1 MFVKWKINSFYRK
14 KNYFKLPLFNGKHL
28 NNFSTSSTKITAT
41 SNENVVFL
49 ALGSNLGNRFSNF
62 QKCVKMIY
70 EKKIG
75 TIEKTSQIYES
86 PCLDEN
92 NLIVESEPKFLNSV
106 IKIKTNLS
114 PMQLL
119 IKIKEI
125 EQHFKRKP
133 KTKYYEAREI
143 DIDIILFNNDIIDI
157 NKIDD
162 LTPYK
167 LNIPH
172 IHMYSRLF
180 VLRPLLDIENELQV
194 FNRESGKIEGLKIIL
209 ANLLKKLHQNEVK
222 KNNTNYTNTNDIFIP
237 NFLNSEN
244 FVVEKLNL
252 YEKIGY
258 LYKTFNVLVNGQ
270 EINYNLSK
278 NSILMGVVNCTP
290 DSFSGGLLKNHL
302 STNKTLN
309 YDYDEILRNL
319 IVEKNTI
326 DILDIGGESTRPGAS
341 EVSPQEELDRI
352 APLIE
357 NIRKNEELK
366 NKIISVDTRK
376 SYVAEHS
383 IKLGANII
391 NDVSGGIFD
400 PRIIEVARK
409 FSVPFIVM
417 HSRATPDQMM
427 KQEYLKYENG
437 VVKEIN
443 FELQERINNFKNIF
457 KSSRNE
463 LENCMPALD
472 WNIIIDPGIGFSKIR
487 EHNLEIIRNLDKM
500 KQYFPNILLLG
511 HSKKRFIQE
520 ILSVNADN
528 TLIGN
533 VVIST
538 LGLERGANIIRVHD
552 FREIKQTIL
561 INDAIFKK

>member
-1 MFVKWKINSFYRK
+1 MFVKWKINSFYRN
-14 KNYFKLPLFNGKHL
+14 KNYFKLPLFNGKHHT
-28 NNFSTSSTKITAT
+28 NFSTLTTKITAT

-133 KTKYYEAREI
+133 KSKYYEAREI
-143 DIDIILFNNDIIDI
+143 DIDIILFNNDIIDF

-162 LTPYK
+162 ITPYK

-180 VLRPLLDIENELQV
+180 VLRPLLDIENDLQV

-222 KNNTNYTNTNDIFIP
+222 KNNTKYTNTNDIFIP

-290 DSFSGGLLKNHL
+290 DSFSGGLLKHHL
-302 STNKTLN
+302 STNKTLTCA
-309 YDYDEILRNL
+309 YDEILRNL

-326 DILDIGGESTRPGAS
+326 DILDIGGESTRPGAT

-357 NIRKNEELK
+357 NIRKNQELK

-487 EHNLEIIRNLDKM
+487 EHNLEIIRNLDKI
-500 KQYFPNILLLG
+500 KEYFPNILLLG